1 MNIIEIT
8 PQPVRPEADFIAEDL
23 LAGVNSEL
31 ARRIENHTT
40 AFHKFWDSSATPD
53 DIAAAM
59 GDKGKLFIM
68 SASQSLVDIGT
79 LAAMVGKTLD
89 DAISPEHYAPRREIT
104 FNGNFIVLAP
114 PAAGFNAWGK
124 PIA

>member
-8 PQPVRPEADFIAEDL
+8 PPTSRPEAELIAEDL
-23 LAGVNSEL
+23 LACVNSEL
-31 ARRIENHTT
+31 GRRIENHTIS
-40 AFHKFWDSSATPD
+40 FHKFWDSSETPD
-53 DIAAAM
+53 AIAAAM

-89 DAISPEHYAPRREIT
+89 DAILPENYAPRRKIS
-104 FNGNFIVLAP
+104 FNGDTIVLAS
-114 PAAGFNAWGK
+114 PAEGFDAWGK
-124 PIA
+124 PI